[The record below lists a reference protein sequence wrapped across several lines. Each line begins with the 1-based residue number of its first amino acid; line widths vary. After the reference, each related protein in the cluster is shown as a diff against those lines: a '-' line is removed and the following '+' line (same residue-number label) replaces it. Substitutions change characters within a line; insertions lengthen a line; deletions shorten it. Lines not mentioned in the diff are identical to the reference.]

1 MIEVKNAVDEITVQD
16 VLDVLDEIEDVEF
29 DELLIESYD
38 YDHDENDN
46 CVLNF
51 VNVVVQV
58 YAANNYSETVK
69 FKLNLDGAV
78 CEESEIDD
86 KLHELLSAKVDNEV
100 LQ

>member
-1 MIEVKNAVDEITVQD
+1 MIKVKNAVDEITVQD
-16 VLDVLDEIEDVEF
+16 VLDVLGEIEDVEF

-38 YDHDENDN
+38 YDQDENDN

-58 YAANNYSETVK
+58 YASNNYSETVK

-100 LQ
+100 FQ

>member
-1 MIEVKNAVDEITVQD
+1 MIKVKNAVDEITVQD
-16 VLDVLDEIEDVEF
+16 VLDVLGEIEDVEF

-78 CEESEIDD
+78 CEESEVDD
-86 KLHELLSAKVDNEV
+86 KLHELLSAKVDSEV

>member
-78 CEESEIDD
+78 CEESEVDD

>member
-1 MIEVKNAVDEITVQD
+1 MIEVKNTVDKITVQD
-16 VLDVLDEIEDVEF
+16 VLDEIGENENVVF

-38 YDHDENDN
+38 YDHDGNDN

-69 FKLNLDGAV
+69 FRLNLDGAV

-86 KLHELLSAKVDNEV
+86 KLHELLAEKIDNEV
-100 LQ
+100 FQ